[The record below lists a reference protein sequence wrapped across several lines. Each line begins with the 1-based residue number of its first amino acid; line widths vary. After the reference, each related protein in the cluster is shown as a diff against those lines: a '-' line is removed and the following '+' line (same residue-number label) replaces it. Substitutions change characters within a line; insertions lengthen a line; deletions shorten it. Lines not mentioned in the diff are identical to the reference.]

1 MIGLETAVRI
11 PYARPAST
19 MLHLYEANASFDES
33 SRRKHLHPEVTRG
46 RVVEAIQGFGLFG
59 FGI

>member
-1 MIGLETAVRI
+1 MRI
-11 PYARPAST
+11 PYACPSRT
-19 MLHLYEANASFDES
+19 MLDLYEANASFDES
-33 SRRKHLHPEVTRG
+33 SRRKHLHAEVTRG